1 MPNWCLNWGFITVAA
16 SHAEEVKAAIE
27 EARFLNYIAPAPEDD
42 VNWQRQNWGTKWEI
56 DLLKV
61 SVVEEDNEKVKLDV
75 SFQTAWCPPHE
86 AFQKLW
92 EMEHI
97 HDIEMYAEE
106 GGDCYCCYWKNG
118 ETEEFHDYE
127 APEDDTED
135 DDKHFEH
142 YLEWVYEKLGQD
154 LRTQESKEAA
164 NKEKLRETPPP
175 AVKKKK

>member
-16 SHAEEVKAAIE
+16 SHAEEVKAAME
-27 EARFLNYIAPAPEDD
+27 GGRFLNYIAPAPEGSTAL
-42 VNWQRQNWGTKWEI
+42 WQRQNWGTKREI
-56 DLLKV
+56 DPLKV

-97 HDIEMYAEE
+97 LDIEMYAEE
-106 GGDCYCCYWKNG
+106 GGGHYCGYWKNG

-127 APEDDTED
+127 ASED
-135 DDKHFEH
+135 DDAATSANHW
-142 YLEWVYEKLGQD
+142 LQWVDEKLGTD
-154 LRTQESKEAA
+154 RT
-164 NKEKLRETPPP
+164 KEK
-175 AVKKKK
+175 